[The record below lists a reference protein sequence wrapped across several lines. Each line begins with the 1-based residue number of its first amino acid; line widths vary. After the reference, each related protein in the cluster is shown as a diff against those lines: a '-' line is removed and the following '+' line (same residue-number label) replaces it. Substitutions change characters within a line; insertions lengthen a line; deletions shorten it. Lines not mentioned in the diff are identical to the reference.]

1 MKTSILPL
9 AALIAFFFAPQT
21 NLSAQKIA
29 TWKGG
34 QPGHRLVQIA
44 VCPSRPTEWTCAKNW
59 LENRV
64 PNEFSAV
71 IIPDCSTTTF
81 SNPILK
87 KGEVEIYSLEIH
99 SGAKLSIGKNA
110 RLIAI
115 EQPGNELTAF
125 TEGTVLPG
133 AEPQTLLFANNQK

>member
-34 QPGHRLVQIA
+34 QPGQ
-44 VCPSRPTEWTCAKNW
+44 PTEWTCAKNW

-71 IIPDCSTTTF
+71 VIPDCSTTTL